1 MFDLND
7 VEVNE
12 GKAANEMEYFVS
24 LQRAINS
31 LSAWRMQ
38 GSMGRAMM
46 GAIEAGKCM
55 LGRTTTRDYWSNRIP
70 ARDEVEAGTKG
81 SFEYVR
87 ARAGDDWARMMEKV
101 S

>member
-1 MFDLND
+1 
-7 VEVNE
+7 
-12 GKAANEMEYFVS
+12 
-24 LQRAINS
+24 
-31 LSAWRMQ
+31 
-38 GSMGRAMM
+38 
-46 GAIEAGKCM
+46 M